1 MKITPSPQ
9 GSGAVTKG
17 PKPDFQLWLVLDQGD
32 KKARW
37 IKLSGLWP
45 TKDGEGLTG
54 QLQPHMIVPA
64 GARLVI
70 LPPKAD
76 DVAAEGEAS

>member
-1 MKITPSPQ
+1 MNTHLPPTTESA
-9 GSGAVTKG
+9 SSS
-17 PKPDFQLWLVLDQGD
+17 KPTHQLWLVLDQRD

-37 IKLSGLWP
+37 IKLTGLWP

-70 LPPKAD
+70 LPPKAED
-76 DVAAEGEAS
+76 GADEGDAA